1 MLPSWV
7 AFPEAIAK
15 QSMPASFDNELGLI
29 DELRGT
35 DGVMASRD
43 EGASDG
49 YTETVGAGTLVVG
62 ARNILGGGVTTGL
75 TVTDGI
81 GIGGGVTAGLTVTDG
96 IGIGGGVTTGE
107 AVTTGIIMGA
117 ETGGG
122 VTAGITNG

>member
-15 QSMPASFDNELGLI
+15 QSMPASFDNELGII
-29 DELRGT
+29 DEMGGT
-35 DGVMASRD
+35 DGVMATSRE

-62 ARNILGGGVTTGL
+62 ARNIVGGGVATGL

-81 GIGGGVTAGLTVTDG
+81 W
-96 IGIGGGVTTGE
+96 IGGGVTTGE
-107 AVTTGIIMGA
+107 AVAIGIIMGA

-122 VTAGITNG
+122 VTAGITKG